1 MVDKYRVN
9 SVKHNCG
16 LGRSG
21 EKFTSAECASRQE
34 EEAGADP
41 AKRAGAG
48 LGERRAAAYGEVR
61 AALDL
66 ASNNFYIAGT

>member
-1 MVDKYRVN
+1 VTR
-9 SVKHNCG
+9 
-16 LGRSG
+16 
-21 EKFTSAECASRQE
+21 
-34 EEAGADP
+34 ADP